1 MKLVPDWK
9 DAWRWWSIQIATLI
23 AAVNLAWETLP
34 KEALDVIPVDLR
46 GWITLVL
53 SVLMIGA
60 RLVQQGKPA

>member
-1 MKLVPDWK
+1 MRLVPDWK

-60 RLVQQGKPA
+60 RLIQQGKPA